1 MIKDLQLLVTKKNL
15 ATTYEGRSIDVL
27 IVKLQDSKLK
37 PAIWL
42 DCGIHSREWVSPPA
56 CLHAIQEL
64 VQGVNSVDPTAN
76 LLMIYDFYILPVT
89 NPDGYVYSWEYD
101 RMWRKNRRPLT
112 SSSNSPSGGNGGWN
126 GGYPSNEGW
135 NDVEVVGGIN
145 GGNGGWNNGGYP
157 GVGGGYPGGTGGYPG
172 VSGGYPGAIGE
183 FPGYPHKYENMKAK
197 TRAKCT
203 HGVDP
208 NRNFPAQ
215 FEKNTARACDDSF
228 KGASPFSE
236 AESEAV
242 KKGVEM
248 MKSNNKNIAAF
259 VSIHA
264 YSQYWMSPHGYS
276 YDKPHDYN
284 DHMRVMKKSV
294 EALRSHSGTQ
304 FKYGPISDI
313 IYVAYGSSVDWAYD
327 SGIKYS
333 FGLELRD
340 TGRRGFLLPQVFSF
354 SENKCIML
362 KSHN

>member
-1 MIKDLQLLVTKKNL
+1 M

-27 IVKLQDSKLK
+27 IVKQQDSKVK

-42 DCGIHSREWVSPPA
+42 DCGIHAREWVSPPA
-56 CLHAIQEL
+56 CLQAIQEL
-64 VQGVNSVDPTAN
+64 VQGVNAVDPSEN
-76 LLMIYDFYILPVT
+76 LLTMYDFYILPVT

-112 SSSNSPSGGNGGWN
+112 SSSKNPSGGNG
-126 GGYPSNEGW
+126 GW
-135 NDVEVVGGIN
+135 NDVEVVGGGG

-157 GVGGGYPGGTGGYPG
+157 GVGGGYPGVGGGYPG
-172 VSGGYPGAIGE
+172 VGGGYPGGVGGGY
-183 FPGYPHKYENMKAK
+183 PGYPKTYQNLKAK

-208 NRNFPAQ
+208 NRNFPAK
-215 FEKNTARACDDSF
+215 FEKNTARECDDSF

-236 AESEAV
+236 AESQAV
-242 KKGVEM
+242 RKGVQM
-248 MKSNNKNIAAF
+248 MKNNNGQIAAF

-264 YSQYWMSPHGYS
+264 YSQYWMSPYGYS
-276 YDKPHDYN
+276 YNKPSDYN

-294 EALRSHSGTQ
+294 EALRSHSGTS

-327 SGIKYS
+327 GGIKYS

-340 TGRRGFLLPQVFSF
+340 TGRRGFLLPQVDIFS
-354 SENKCIML
+354 NL
-362 KSHN
+362 A